1 MINRIFNSQTKT
13 ITFAAI
19 LLGFS
24 ALGSRI
30 LGLIRDRLLAGSFGA
45 GPELDIYFAAFRI
58 PDFVYGI
65 LIIGGISSVFLPV
78 FSEYFRKEQSEGWQ
92 LANNVLHVFFALL
105 ILVSGILI
113 IFTPWIIKLIAPGF
127 TEEQRALTV
136 VLSRI
141 MFLSPIIL
149 GLSSVFSS
157 VLHYFNRFLI
167 YSLAPIL
174 YNIGIILGI
183 LFFVPVFGLLG
194 LAYGVILG
202 ALLHLIIQIPAVWIS
217 GFRWRPIFN
226 FKQEGLIQIF
236 RLMIP
241 RTIGQASYHINLI
254 VITAIA
260 STLAAGS
267 IAIFNFSYNLQ
278 YFPIG
283 LIGISF
289 ALASFPTLSRAWAEG
304 NKEKFLS
311 DFSLA
316 FRQIL
321 FLVIPASILIFLLRA
336 QIVRLILGTGQFGW
350 LETRLTAASLGLF
363 ALGIF
368 AASLIPFLSR
378 AFFSLKDTKTPV
390 IIGMVS
396 ISLNV
401 FLSLFF
407 VWILR
412 FENVFSG
419 FVINILK
426 LESIQEIAVI
436 GLPLALSLSAIFQFF
451 LLLIFLK
458 KKIVE
463 MSFIEV
469 KRSLIKIFTASLLMA
484 VIVYFLLKI
493 AANFVDMQT
502 FLGVLLQSS
511 LAAFIGLSVYFISA
525 LVLGSPEIKT
535 ILSSIKK

>member
-1 MINRIFNSQTKT
+1 
-13 ITFAAI
+13 
-19 LLGFS
+19 
-24 ALGSRI
+24 
-30 LGLIRDRLLAGSFGA
+30 
-45 GPELDIYFAAFRI
+45 
-58 PDFVYGI
+58 
-65 LIIGGISSVFLPV
+65 
-78 FSEYFRKEQSEGWQ
+78 
-92 LANNVLHVFFALL
+92 
-105 ILVSGILI
+105 
-113 IFTPWIIKLIAPGF
+113 
-127 TEEQRALTV
+127 
-136 VLSRI
+136 
-141 MFLSPIIL
+141 
-149 GLSSVFSS
+149 
-157 VLHYFNRFLI
+157 
-167 YSLAPIL
+167 
-174 YNIGIILGI
+174 
-183 LFFVPVFGLLG
+183 
-194 LAYGVILG
+194 
-202 ALLHLIIQIPAVWIS
+202 
-217 GFRWRPIFN
+217 
-226 FKQEGLIQIF
+226 
-236 RLMIP
+236 MIP